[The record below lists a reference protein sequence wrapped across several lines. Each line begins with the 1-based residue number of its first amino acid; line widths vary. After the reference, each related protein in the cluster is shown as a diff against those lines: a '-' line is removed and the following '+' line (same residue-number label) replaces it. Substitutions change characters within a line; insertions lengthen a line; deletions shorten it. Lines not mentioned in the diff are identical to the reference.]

1 MPWLRVVTNGFQSM
15 VWGPLWTL
23 RALQGSLPSQNYSH
37 YNTNMFSPFSLSFS
51 HKCTMEFS
59 RSFLICDDIIT
70 VKANGM
76 WAFVVLCLKVLFL
89 VSNVANMNSYNPYK
103 QQIFGVLNN
112 FLKCIGALWTEYLR
126 TAGLTWSLFIFGHM

>member
-1 MPWLRVVTNGFQSM
+1 MLLM
-15 VWGPLWTL
+15 VFKVWFEDPFGLWEPY
-23 RALQGSLPSQNYSH
+23 RAVYQVRTILIIIQTCY
-37 YNTNMFSPFSLSFS
+37 SPFSLSFC

-70 VKANGM
+70 LKANGM

-89 VSNVANMNSYNPYK
+89 VSNVANMNSYSPYK